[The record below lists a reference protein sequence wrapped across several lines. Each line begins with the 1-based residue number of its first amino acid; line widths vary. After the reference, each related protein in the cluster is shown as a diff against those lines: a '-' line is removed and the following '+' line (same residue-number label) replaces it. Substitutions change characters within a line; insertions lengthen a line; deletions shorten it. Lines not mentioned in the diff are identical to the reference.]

1 MKRISNVANTEE
13 AEIIALNALGFLA
26 SEPERMQRFLELSG
40 LSPEAIRAGASDP
53 SFLGGLLDYLLT
65 DQTLLLI
72 FAEEQGQKPERN
84 GQLRRKLPGAAL
96 DF

>member
-1 MKRISNVANTEE
+1 MKRISRPENTEE

-26 SEPERMQRFLELSG
+26 SDPDRMKRFLDLSG
-40 LSPEAIRAGASDP
+40 LSPDAIRAGASDP
-53 SFLGGLLDYLLT
+53 AFLGGLLDYLLA

-72 FAEEQGQKPERN
+72 FAEEQGQKPEHI